1 MKILI
6 TGSQGMIGSHLKKHF
21 SKNYEVVEF
30 EGDVTNQDDWDNYP
44 EQYYALIHLAAL
56 AGVRASM
63 KDPETFYK
71 NNVDGTRLAL
81 EWSKTHAQKTL
92 YASSSN
98 AAEWWTN
105 PYAVT
110 KKINE
115 IQAEN
120 FEAIGMRFHTVWP
133 GREDMLYQMLKK
145 GKVSYINELH
155 TRDFIHVEDLC
166 RAINLIVDNFFQ
178 VLDTVGRVVD
188 IGTGH
193 GTSVKS
199 VAEQH
204 GFKGQYKSENPPG
217 ERVHTRANVEWL
229 YQMGWA
235 PQHNILNS

>member
-6 TGSQGMIGSHLKKHF
+6 TGSQGMIGSHLKKHL

-81 EWSKTHAQKTL
+81 QWSSKHALKTL

-120 FEAIGMRFHTVWP
+120 FEAIGM
-133 GREDMLYQMLKK
+133 LSL
-145 GKVSYINELH
+145 
-155 TRDFIHVEDLC
+155 IH
-166 RAINLIVDNFFQ
+166 I
-178 VLDTVGRVVD
+178 
-188 IGTGH
+188 
-193 GTSVKS
+193 
-199 VAEQH
+199 
-204 GFKGQYKSENPPG
+204 
-217 ERVHTRANVEWL
+217 
-229 YQMGWA
+229 
-235 PQHNILNS
+235 